1 MEDITFSIF
10 NHGPVASARMQALLK
25 QFEQEEKIRVRLEM
39 IPWTMGWSRMVE
51 VALYHIGPDV
61 SEIGSTWVMD
71 FVRTDALRPYSPT
84 EMNYISDGK
93 RYFESCVAGGVSLG
107 QNPTTWAMPL
117 AGDARVIFYRRDLLQ
132 QAGVDE
138 ASAFASPAQFEGT
151 LARLKAQGLPTPL
164 ALPTQR
170 SRNSLHSLAAW
181 VWGAGGNFL
190 SADGVHVEFDAPRAL
205 DGFKSFF
212 ALGPYLGKTRLDEY
226 DSDGLFLNGKA
237 ATTISGYWLLHETQ
251 AAEVSANLG
260 VASVPGI
267 PFVGG
272 EHLVI
277 WRHARNPQ
285 AALKLVK
292 FISRAKSGESVYPQI
307 GLPPS
312 PDGWQRPP
320 FDQPGYGVLLQAMHS
335 GRAFPTSPLW
345 GLVEK
350 RLIDVMPEIWNDVLA
365 RPEKAEKT
373 VETEIGSLAQRL
385 RMTLKA

>member
-10 NHGPVASARMQALLK
+10 NHGQTAVARMQALLK

-39 IPWTMGWSRMVE
+39 IPWAMGWSRMVE
-51 VALYHIGPDV
+51 VALYHLGPDV

-71 FVRTDALRPYSPT
+71 FVRTDALRPYSPA
-84 EMNYISDGK
+84 EVAFIGDGK
-93 RYFESCVAGGVSLG
+93 QYFDSCVAGGVSLG
-107 QNPTTWAMPL
+107 EKPVTWAMPL
-117 AGDARVIFYRRDLLQ
+117 AGDARIIFYRLDLLQ
-132 QAGVDE
+132 RAGVDE
-138 ASAFASPAQFEGT
+138 ATAFASPAKFEGA
-151 LARLKAQGLPTPL
+151 LARLKALGIPTPL

-190 SADGVHVEFDAPRAL
+190 SADGVHVEFDLPKAL
-205 DGFKSFF
+205 EGFKSYFG
-212 ALGPYLGKTRLDEY
+212 LGEYLGKTRLDEY
-226 DSDGLFLNGKA
+226 DSDALFLTGQA
-237 ATTISGYWLLHETQ
+237 ATTISGYWLLHENK
-251 AAEVSANLG
+251 AAEVAENLG
-260 VASVPGI
+260 VASVPGV

-272 EHLVI
+272 EHLAI

-320 FDQPGYGVLLQAMHS
+320 FNQAGYDVLLNAMRT

-365 RPEKAEKT
+365 HPERTEKT
-373 VETEIGSLAQRL
+373 VETQIGSLAQRL
-385 RMTLKA
+385 RMTMKA